1 MSTKFG
7 LHIDFDLLKAAISTN
22 AKPEIV
28 LSVRGCHLDKAIYTT
43 LFHHKYDMVVEKQ
56 AKKQAISKKEKYT

>member
-7 LHIDFDLLKAAISTN
+7 FLIDFDLLKAAMSTN

-28 LSVRGCHLDKAIYTT
+28 LSGHGRHLDKAI
-43 LFHHKYDMVVEKQ
+43 
-56 AKKQAISKKEKYT
+56 

>member
-28 LSVRGCHLDKAIYTT
+28 LSVRGCNHDKAI
-43 LFHHKYDMVVEKQ
+43 
-56 AKKQAISKKEKYT
+56 